1 MGQEEGTGRYDAN
14 GNEITKKAGANFWT
28 NTEGFNMSPNDWAA
42 SFRNINPYSGQAA
55 AGLFGDNVQN
65 FINQGLSYTP
75 GQGFNTFMNEQAPA
89 LAQLTQNTVGA
100 QQQQMLEQG
109 RRNAQ
114 DALGSVLA
122 NNSQNNALYSS
133 FTGARGQEA
142 AQNANLNAA
151 LQASGMYNNMLGG
164 LYQTQLPLAQQNAM
178 QQAQLAQGLLGMQSQ
193 FGDQMFVQPDYSTG
207 ASGWENLWGTLNPV
221 IDAAGAVA
229 DVAAAAKG
237 AG

>member
-1 MGQEEGTGRYDAN
+1 MGQGPTVYDAQ
-14 GNEITKKAGANFWT
+14 GNPIKPKSYFDSPV
-28 NTEGFNMSPNDWAA
+28 GFNMSPDDWAA
-42 SFRNINPYSGQAA
+42 SFRNINPYSDQAA
-55 AGLFGDNVQN
+55 ASLFGGNVQN

-89 LAQLTQNTVGA
+89 LAQLTQDTVGA

-193 FGDQMFVQPDYSTG
+193 FGDQMFVQPDFMQS
-207 ASGWENLWGTLNPV
+207 ASGWDSLWGTMNPAINAV
-221 IDAAGAVA
+221 GAGAKA
-229 DVAAAAKG
+229 G
-237 AG
+237 AGFGLW

>member
-1 MGQEEGTGRYDAN
+1 MGQTGTGTYDAQ
-14 GNEITKKAGANFWT
+14 GNEIQGGMFDSPT
-28 NTEGFNMSPNDWAA
+28 GFNMSPNDFAA
-42 SFRNINPYSGQAA
+42 AFRNINPYTAQAA
-55 AGLFGDNVQN
+55 SSLFGGNVNN
-65 FINQGLSYTP
+65 FINQGLGYTP

-89 LAQLTQNTVGA
+89 LAQLTQDTVGA

-164 LYQTQLPLAQQNAM
+164 LYQTQLPLAQQNAL

-193 FGDQMFVQPDYSTG
+193 FGDQMFVQPDMMT
-207 ASGWENLWGTLNPV
+207 ASSPWENFWGNVNPALN
-221 IDAAGAVA
+221 AAGSVA
-229 DVAAAAKG
+229 TAG
-237 AG
+237 AGFGLW